1 MRPEKPVDCKRCLL
15 LFSDRHNGKTKQCKP
30 NIEHQTP
37 KHFSLS
43 CLQTSAMFRH
53 KDEGRTYEHNL
64 KLAAILSGVA
74 GIVNITGVLS
84 LATLTTNVTGHFAY
98 LSQALV
104 GGNYSAAWTF
114 FSYILFF
121 LAGAFLSSFLLEWA
135 TRRKL
140 NTPYLLPVSIE
151 ISILVFIGSFGLF
164 PWEDGL
170 PFPYFLAGMLL
181 LSMGLQ
187 NALVTHISQSV
198 VRTTHLTGLLTD
210 LGIEFSQL
218 FFYKELRQRRQL
230 NKSIS
235 LKLTII
241 ACFFSGGVIGG
252 LIYLFVGLKTLFLP
266 VILLLFAL
274 RRQKAG
280 K

>member
-1 MRPEKPVDCKRCLL
+1 
-15 LFSDRHNGKTKQCKP
+15 
-30 NIEHQTP
+30 
-37 KHFSLS
+37 
-43 CLQTSAMFRH
+43 MFRH

-104 GGNYSAAWTF
+104 GKNYSAAWTF

-140 NTPYLLPVSIE
+140 RTPHLLPVCIE
-151 ISILVFIGSFGLF
+151 ISILVFIGSLGLF
-164 PWEDGL
+164 PWDDGL
-170 PFPYFLAGMLL
+170 PFPYFLAGVLL
-181 LSMGLQ
+181 LAMGLQ
-187 NALVTHISQSV
+187 NALVTHVSQSA

-218 FFYKELRQRRQL
+218 FFYKETHQRRQL

-252 LIYLFVGLKTLFLP
+252 VICLFVGLKTLFLP
-266 VILLLFAL
+266 VVLLLFAV
-274 RRQKAG
+274 RRQKKG
-280 K
+280 NT